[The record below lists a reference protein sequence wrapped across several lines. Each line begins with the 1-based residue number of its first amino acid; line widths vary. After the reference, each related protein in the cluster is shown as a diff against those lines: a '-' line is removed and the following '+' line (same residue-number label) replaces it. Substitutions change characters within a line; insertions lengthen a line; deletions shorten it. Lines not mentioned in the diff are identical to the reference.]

1 VYTQQP
7 QVVVQQPVL
16 DNPPGDQ
23 FIMSLFTT
31 FCCFMPFGIIAL
43 IKSME
48 ARNAYQ
54 NGRHEDSA
62 AAIRSAKA
70 FNKWAIITN
79 FIILGVVLVIQIA
92 WIIPVII
99 LAVVNANDETKND

>member
-1 VYTQQP
+1 MTEAQSPPAYVYTQQP

-48 ARNAYQ
+48 VCFFWS
-54 NGRHEDSA
+54 EFISA
-62 AAIRSAKA
+62 AIYPNTSL
-70 FNKWAIITN
+70 T
-79 FIILGVVLVIQIA
+79 
-92 WIIPVII
+92 
-99 LAVVNANDETKND
+99 